1 MSKSPLNHNP
11 FGSMGKQIRIGKN
24 KNSQANQFQGALG
37 KIKSL
42 AQNDGAQDPLG
53 LLPDQSITSQA
64 ANIAG
69 SNQGITGQAANI
81 AGNMMSKKSNQGI
94 ASSAVS
100 AVAQQAQQAQVAQGT
115 GLNTLTQGP
124 SASSTTEALNAGD
137 YRPMGIG
144 QAFLMKSPLKALD
157 GSQTAYN
164 YENPDQSHQTMS
176 TGTEYISNALQG
188 LGETITDAG
197 IKKAKANKEK
207 EELDKKL
214 KNTHI
219 GRPYSNKEEDKEKKY
234 YPESI
239 NWNDLDKNEP
249 KPRTK
254 K

>member
-11 FGSMGKQIRIGKN
+11 FGSIGKQMRMSKKN
-24 KNSQANQFQGALG
+24 NSQANQFQGALG

-42 AQNDGAQDPLG
+42 AQKDLPQDPLG
-53 LLPDQSITSQA
+53 LLSTP
-64 ANIAG
+64 
-69 SNQGITGQAANI
+69 SN
-81 AGNMMSKKSNQGI
+81 NQGI
-94 ASSAVS
+94 ANSAVS

-157 GSQTAYN
+157 GSQTEYN